1 MVVSYAS
8 TCVSVCSL
16 SLLLLFSF
24 CERLGVF
31 VVSLRTPAV
40 AEEFAFALLCLLCLF
55 FGGGAVLVG
64 AIVELFCCEK
74 IKEKS
79 LR

>member
-1 MVVSYAS
+1 M
-8 TCVSVCSL
+8 
-16 SLLLLFSF
+16 
-24 CERLGVF
+24 F